1 MMATLLGWAM
11 ENGMVSVNVAAR
23 IRQLHHVNKAD
34 LVWEPRHW
42 QSIAAHWAKE
52 KLNLPHLKDALDLA
66 RMTGLRLGDLVR
78 LDWSDVGEKAIVLTT
93 RKRGGRAVIPILPE
107 LRSHLDAR
115 EHRTGTVLR
124 NSRKKAW
131 TESGLGSVFQKAK
144 PEGFDR
150 TIHDLRGTYVTF
162 LAMKGLTDEEIA
174 RIVGWT
180 AKRVSEIRA
189 RYVDE
194 ARVIVSLVDRL
205 TA

>member
-1 MMATLLGWAM
+1 MCL
-11 ENGMVSVNVAAR
+11 AR
-23 IRQLHHVNKAD
+23 GPKACA
-34 LVWEPRHW
+34 E
-42 QSIAAHWAKE
+42 E

-78 LDWSDVGEKAIVLTT
+78 LDWSDVGEKAN
-93 RKRGGRAVIPILPE
+93 RPDHPQARRPGRDPDLAGAAQPS
-107 LRSHLDAR
+107 RC
-115 EHRTGTVLR
+115 TGTPHR
-124 NSRKKAW
+124 HRPA
-131 TESGLGSVFQKAK
+131 QQ